1 MRTLSIA
8 SLLLFALAAP
18 AAPPPA
24 APPEFA
30 QPQSPPKPEPFEVVR
45 VDQGQFDPKLKGTS
59 LPEGFKA
66 EVVIDA
72 PDTINP
78 VGMTFDPDG
87 NLYVMEWRPDAVT
100 GDKWFEVKETFRYR
114 DGTIKQVATM
124 KKFTTDLV
132 KFFKYDAKTGKFD
145 EAADHHLRRTAVEHP
160 LPRRLAV
167 RDRARHRAA
176 VEAGEGRA
184 ARGTCARRS
193 RRASAASTTTR
204 CPA

>member
-8 SLLLFALAAP
+8 SLLLFAFGAP

-30 QPQSPPKPEPFEVVR
+30 QPQPPLRPEPFEINH
-45 VDQGQFDPKLKGTS
+45 VDQGKFDAKLKGTS

-78 VGMTFDPDG
+78 VGMTFDPEG
-87 NLYVMEWRPDAVT
+87 NLYVMEWRPDPVT
-100 GDKWFEVKETFRYR
+100 GDKWFEVKETFRYK
-114 DGTIKQVATM
+114 DGSVKQVATM

-132 KFFKYDAKTGKFD
+132 K
-145 EAADHHLRRTAVEHP
+145 VE
-160 LPRRLAV
+160 
-167 RDRARHRAA
+167 
-176 VEAGEGRA
+176 
-184 ARGTCARRS
+184 T
-193 RRASAASTTTR
+193 
-204 CPA
+204 